1 MSLSELIST
10 YGYAAIGIGTFLE
23 GETILVLGG
32 FAAHR
37 GYLELPWVLVSA
49 FLGTLFGDQLYFYIG
64 HTKGQS
70 VLDKRPV
77 WKSKSEKVF
86 SLLKKHQVLLILGF
100 RFLYGLRTVTPFV
113 LGASKIAPLYFMILN
128 ILGAFTWT
136 IVVGV
141 LGYMFGHAVEVI
153 IGDIKRYEL
162 WLFIGLA
169 ALGVVIWSVHL
180 LLKKRVSANK
190 PIKPSQ

>member
-10 YGYAAIGIGTFLE
+10 YGYAAIAIGTFLE

-49 FLGTLFGDQLYFYIG
+49 FLGTLLGDQLYFYIG
-64 HTKGQS
+64 RAKGQS

-86 SLLKKHQVLLILGF
+86 SLLNKHQVLLILGF

-113 LGASKIAPLYFMILN
+113 LGSSRIAPSFFLILN

-136 IVVGV
+136 MVIGV
-141 LGYMFGHAVEVI
+141 MGYLFGHTVEVI
-153 IGDIKRYEL
+153 IGDIKHYEL
-162 WLFIGLA
+162 WVFIGLA
-169 ALGVVIWSVHL
+169 ALGVIIWSVHL
-180 LLKKRVSANK
+180 LFKKRVSANK
-190 PIKPSQ
+190 PVKPTQ